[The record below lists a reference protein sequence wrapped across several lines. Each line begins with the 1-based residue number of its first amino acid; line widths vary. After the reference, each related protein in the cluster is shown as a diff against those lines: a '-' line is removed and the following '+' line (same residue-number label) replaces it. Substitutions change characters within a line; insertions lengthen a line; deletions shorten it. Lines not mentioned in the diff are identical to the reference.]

1 MPWGVA
7 KKEKNIYNIRDLSD
21 NRNVLYLD
29 CISVSILI
37 VISYCSFPRCY
48 MGKIVKDF
56 LISILFLTGMYKSA
70 NTSK

>member
-21 NRNVLYLD
+21 DRNVLYLD
-29 CISVSILI
+29 CSSVSILI
-37 VISYCSFPRCY
+37 VILYCSFTRCY
-48 MGKIVKDF
+48 MGKVVKDF

-70 NTSK
+70 ITSK

>member
-7 KKEKNIYNIRDLSD
+7 KKEKNIYNIRDLGD

-37 VISYCSFPRCY
+37 VISYCSFTRCH

-56 LISILFLTGMYKSA
+56 LISILLLTGMYKSA